1 MKIMNEWIQMKP
13 ENRTTFNETEKRLEV
28 RNGNEKNTLIFY
40 FLFI

>member
-28 RNGNEKNTLIFY
+28 RNGNEKY
-40 FLFI
+40 FNLLLLLFI